1 MQIQNEILYS
11 FINTMY
17 EKKDFMPIYNKF
29 IKNVEVVTPD
39 VVFGAMNQLL
49 VKGATAEEI
58 LPIVDKV
65 INVLHKKLSNYAWD
79 KPADDTFLFYLREEN
94 KNLEEKLDSFRP
106 LIKNQSIFELKAGSK
121 NLVGYLDEYNTHL
134 LKLENILFPAMEKK
148 HDSFLGLSIM
158 WALHDKARDMLK
170 KAKIAL
176 LGEDVNIKSIN
187 KAIGELYFQYY
198 GLSKKQELLLFP
210 AAVKWID
217 KKDLM
222 NLHVQSFDF
231 GFSYIDVPEKPE
243 IVIANT
249 DIAKI
254 IDMKFVTN
262 TGSLDIEM
270 LRALMS
276 CLPFDITVVDEND
289 KVVYFSD
296 SNERIFHRSA
306 SVIGRNVKNCHPPKS
321 LPIVKQIFNSFKE
334 NKKDIESFWINI
346 KGKTVLIKYLAL
358 RNDDGKY
365 LGTLEISQDITEI
378 KNLKGERRLL
388 DSNP

>member
-49 VKGATAEEI
+49 VKGATAAEI
-58 LPIVDKV
+58 LPVVDKV
-65 INVLHKKLSNYAWD
+65 INVLHKKLLNYTWD

-94 KNLEEKLDSFRP
+94 KSLEEKLDNFKP
-106 LIKNQSIFELKAGSK
+106 LIKNQNIYELKVGSK

-170 KAKIAL
+170 KAKTVL
-176 LGEDVNIKSIN
+176 LYEEAHIEPLN
-187 KAIGELYFQYY
+187 KILGELYFQYY
-198 GLSKKQELLLFP
+198 GLIKKQELLMFP

-217 KKDLM
+217 EEEFIA
-222 NLHVQSFDF
+222 LHMQSFEF
-231 GFSYIDVPEKPE
+231 GFSFIKAPEKPDAGNMDSDMMK
-243 IVIANT
+243 INT
-249 DIAKI
+249 
-254 IDMKFVTN
+254 MKFVTN

-270 LRALMS
+270 LRAVMG
-276 CLPFDITVVDEND
+276 CLPLDITIVDEND

-296 SNERIFHRSA
+296 SDERIFHRSA

-321 LPIVKQIFNSFKE
+321 LPIVEQILDSFKE
-334 NKKDIESFWINI
+334 NRRDSETFWLNV

-378 KNLKGERRLL
+378 KNLKGEKRLP
-388 DSNP
+388 DSKS

>member
-231 GFSYIDVPEKPE
+231 GFSYIDVPEKPK
-243 IVIANT
+243 IAIANT
-249 DIAKI
+249 DIAEI

-321 LPIVKQIFNSFKE
+321 LPIVEQILNSFKE